1 MKPVGADHQV
11 KFALAIPGEL
21 DLHVAGSL
29 SDRPYRIAKNKFR
42 VRNAVFEYLTQGTA
56 NNLNVPANAMS
67 EFIAAHFV
75 YDFAV
80 SIDERCTLH
89 IGACR
94 HDGIVNPHS
103 P

>member
-1 MKPVGADHQV
+1 M
-11 KFALAIPGEL
+11 
-21 DLHVAGSL
+21 